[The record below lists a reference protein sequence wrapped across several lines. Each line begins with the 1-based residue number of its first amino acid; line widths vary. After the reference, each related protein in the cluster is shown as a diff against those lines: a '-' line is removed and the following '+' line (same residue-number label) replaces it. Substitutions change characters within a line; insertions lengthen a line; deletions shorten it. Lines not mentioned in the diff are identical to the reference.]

1 MRTIRPQR
9 ADGSGHKDHEDH
21 EDHEKDHLFFL
32 VVFVTFV
39 IFVAAAVASSQS
51 PQTHAPRDWPV
62 LTREMKPWTRW
73 WWQGSAVEPAALT
86 VNLESIAAA
95 GLGGVE
101 LTPIYGVRGEEARF
115 IPYLSPRWVEML
127 KRALSE
133 AQRLDLG
140 VDMATGTGWPFGGP
154 SVGDDTAARDM
165 VHRVWTVEAGSRI
178 DEAIRTVQTPL
189 VRTARPLPQGP
200 LTIADL
206 VSPVTANPN
215 LQALALEH
223 VKYARD
229 LPLVALVAYDA
240 SGRATDLTARVG
252 ADGRLAWTAASTSKV
267 YAVFAGW
274 HGKLVERAAP
284 GAEGFV
290 LDHYSQ
296 DAIHAYLSQFDRAFG
311 PPPLAGLRAFFND
324 SYEVDDAPGQADWT
338 PKMFDEF
345 RGRRGYDLREHLP
358 ELYGDVTSPAADR
371 VLADFR
377 ETVSDMLLE
386 NFTAQWAAWARR
398 RGAIVRDQAHGSPA
412 NLLDLYAASD
422 IPETE
427 GGELPRFKWA
437 SSAGHVAG
445 KRLVSAEAATWLDE
459 HFRATL
465 GEVRAAVDHLF
476 LGGVNHV
483 VYHGTAYSPPADP
496 WPGWQFYAAVE
507 FNPRNAWWDDFP
519 ALNAYVARTQSLLQ
533 AGRSDNDVLLYFP
546 FYDAVA
552 TRGKGGLLAHFGDA
566 NQRTA
571 AEGFEAAAT
580 LLQSRGFAYDY
591 VSDRQLQ
598 GARVSRGSIV
608 SAAGASY
615 AALVVPPAR
624 YMPLATLEHIV
635 ALARQGAHVVV
646 WKSWP
651 ADVAGFADLAAHQ
664 ARLRQLTSGNLPV
677 VPGDDLEAALARAGA
692 ARETLVDRGLMFV
705 RRADAGGR
713 LYFVDNRSD
722 RRVEGWIPFRLANAD
737 ATIFDPMQGR
747 RGLARTRPG
756 AGGAVEVYLE
766 LDPGD
771 SLVVAAGRPSSGD
784 RYEFFAPAGPSIAI
798 PGPWSLRFVSGGP
811 SLPAGRTVD
820 GLASWTTLGG
830 DDVKRFSGTATYTIV
845 FPRPGTNAQK
855 WQLDLGAVRES
866 ARVRLNGRDLA
877 TLIGP
882 SYRVVLDASQLAD
895 TNTLDVSVTNLS
907 ANRIADLDRRGV
919 VWKKFYNM
927 NVPPKLAE
935 NRGADGLFSAA
946 AWEPLPSG
954 LLGPVTLTPVSAR
967 LR

>member
-1 MRTIRPQR
+1 
-9 ADGSGHKDHEDH
+9 
-21 EDHEKDHLFFL
+21 
-32 VVFVTFV
+32 
-39 IFVAAAVASSQS
+39 
-51 PQTHAPRDWPV
+51 
-62 LTREMKPWTRW
+62 MKPWTRW
-73 WWQGSAVEPAALT
+73 WWQGSAVEPVALT

-127 KRALSE
+127 TRALGE
-133 AQRLDLG
+133 ARRLDLG

-154 SVGDDTAARDM
+154 GVGDDTAARNM
-165 VHRVWTVEAGSRI
+165 VHRVWTIEAGGRI
-178 DEAIRTVQTPL
+178 DEPIRLVQTPL

-200 LTIADL
+200 LSITDL
-206 VSPVTANPN
+206 VAPVTANKN

-229 LPLVALVAYDA
+229 LPLVTVVAYDA
-240 SGRATDLTARVG
+240 SGHATDLTSRVG
-252 ADGRLAWTAASTSKV
+252 PDGRLDWTAASPSKV

-296 DAIHAYLSQFDRAFG
+296 NAIHAYLAQFDRAFG
-311 PPPLAGLRAFFND
+311 PAPLAGLRAFFND

-345 RGRRGYDLREHLP
+345 RARRGYDLREHLA
-358 ELYGDVTSPAADR
+358 ELYGDAPGSTADR

-377 ETVSDMLLE
+377 ETVSDMLLD
-386 NFTAQWAAWARR
+386 NFTSEWAAWARR
-398 RGAIVRDQAHGSPA
+398 RGAVVRDQAHGSPA

-427 GGELPRFKWA
+427 GTELPRFKWA

-445 KRLVSAEAATWLDE
+445 KRLVSAETATWLDE

-465 GEVRAAVDHLF
+465 AEVRAAVDLLF
-476 LGGVNHV
+476 LGGVNHI
-483 VYHGTAYSPPADP
+483 VYHGTAYSPPTDP

-507 FNPRNAWWDDFP
+507 FNPRNAWWSDFP

-546 FYDAVA
+546 FYDAIA
-552 TRGKGGLLAHFGDA
+552 TRGKAGLLAHFGDA

-580 LLQSRGFAYDY
+580 LLQSRGFAFDY

-598 GARVSRGSIV
+598 GASASGGRLV

-624 YMPLATLEHIV
+624 YMPIATLEHVV
-635 ALARQGAHVVV
+635 ALARQGARVVV
-646 WKSWP
+646 WKAWP
-651 ADVAGFADLAAHQ
+651 ADAAGFADLPLHQ
-664 ARLRQLTSGNLPV
+664 ARFRQLTAVNPSILL
-677 VPGDDLEAALARAGA
+677 GDDLEAALTRAGV
-692 ARETLVDRGLMFV
+692 ARETLVDRGLMFA
-705 RRADAGGR
+705 RRADEDGR
-713 LYFVDNRSD
+713 FYFVDNRGD
-722 RRVEGWIPFRLANAD
+722 RRVEGWIPFRLNGDA
-737 ATIFDPMQGR
+737 ATIFNPMSGR
-747 RGLARTRPG
+747 RGLARTRKD
-756 AGGAVEVYLE
+756 AQGGVDVYLE

-771 SLVVAAGRPSSGD
+771 SIVVAAGRPSNTD
-784 RYEFFAPAGPSIAI
+784 RYDFFTAAGPSIAI
-798 PGPWSLRFVSGGP
+798 GGPWNLRFVSGGP
-811 SLPAGRTVD
+811 SLPAARAVNTLG
-820 GLASWTTLGG
+820 SWTDLGG
-830 DDVKRFSGTATYTIV
+830 DELKSFSGTATYTV
-845 FPRPGTNAQK
+845 TFPRPAGRARA
-855 WQLDLGAVRES
+855 WQLDLGGVRES
-866 ARVRLNGRDLA
+866 ARVRLNGRDVA

-882 SYRVVLDASQLAD
+882 AYRVILDASALAD
-895 TNTLDVSVTNLS
+895 ANTLEVSVTNLS

-919 VWKKFYNM
+919 AWKKFYNM

-935 NRGADGLFSAA
+935 NRGPDGLFSAA
-946 AWEPLPSG
+946 AWQPLPSG
-954 LLGPVTLTPVSAR
+954 LLGPVTLTP
-967 LR
+967 LRVR